1 MKINRIAAF
10 GALSVLALYTQAQNK
25 QPNIIIINADDLG
38 YGDVSCN
45 GATAVATPNVDRIAQ
60 DGIRLTNFHTTSAT
74 STPSRFSLLT
84 GKYAWRVKGTGV
96 APGDAAMIVTPQMQT
111 LPDMM
116 KRAGYTTGAIGK
128 WHLGLG
134 AERGK
139 QNWNGEIT
147 PGLKDIGFDYSYI
160 MAATGDRVPCVYI
173 ENGRVDN
180 LDPNDPI
187 EVSYAKPF
195 EGEPTGKK
203 NPEMLK
209 MHPSHGHDQAL
220 INGISRIGYM
230 KGGKQA
236 LWVDEEIADV
246 ITNKAVKFIEDNAQ
260 HPFFLYFATNDIHVP
275 RAPHARFVGKSGMG
289 PRGDA
294 ILSFDWS
301 VGEILRTLDEKG
313 LAENTIVLITSDNGP
328 VVDDGYFDQAWEKLG
343 DHQPWGIYR
352 GGKYSA
358 FEAGTRVLGVMRWNG
373 KIKPQSETNALLS
386 QIDLFATLANIVG
399 EELGGQE
406 APDSQNQLKAFIG
419 KDKKGREFLVE
430 DAYTRTIT
438 MGDWKYIR
446 PSKGAYRSNNYVRTE
461 LGNLKK
467 PQLFNLKNDP
477 SERYNVADKYPKRV
491 EAMEAKLKAIENQQ
505 L

>member
-1 MKINRIAAF
+1 MNRIK
-10 GALSVLALYTQAQNK
+10 LISLLALPAPLLIAETK
-25 QPNIIIINADDLG
+25 QPNVIIINADDLG

-45 GATAVATPNVDRIAQ
+45 GATVVTTPNVDRIANE
-60 DGIRLTNFHTTSAT
+60 GIRLTNFHTTSAT

-96 APGDAAMIVTPQMQT
+96 APGDAAMIVTPQMKT
-111 LPDMM
+111 LPQMFE
-116 KRAGYTTGAIGK
+116 KAGYNTGAVGK

-134 AERGK
+134 NERGK
-139 QNWNGEIT
+139 QDWNGEIT
-147 PGLKDIGFDYSYI
+147 PGLKDIGFGYSYI

-187 EVSYAKPF
+187 SVSYSSPF

-209 MHPSHGHDQAL
+209 LHPSHGHDQAL

-230 KGGKQA
+230 KGGKNA
-236 LWVDEEIADV
+236 LWKDEEIADV
-246 ITNKAVKFIEDNAQ
+246 ITGKAVQFIENNAE

-289 PRGDA
+289 ARGDA

-301 VGEILRTLDEKG
+301 VGEILRVLDEKG
-313 LAENTIVLITSDNGP
+313 LTDNTIVIITSDNGP
-328 VVDDGYFDQAWEKLG
+328 VIDDGYLDKAWEKLG
-343 DHQPWGIYR
+343 DHQPWGIFR

-358 FEAGTRVLGVMRWNG
+358 FEAGTRVLGAVRWPG
-373 KIKPQSETNALLS
+373 KIKPETETNALLS
-386 QIDLFATLANIVG
+386 QIDLFATFANVLDH
-399 EELGGQE
+399 ELTKDE
-406 APDSQNQLKAFIG
+406 APDSQNQLKAFMG
-419 KDKKGREFLVE
+419 KDKKGRDYLIE
-430 DAYTRTIT
+430 DAGTRTIT

-446 PSKGAYRSNNYVRTE
+446 PKKGAYRSNNFVRTE
-461 LGNLKK
+461 LGNLSK
-467 PQLFNLKNDP
+467 PQLYNIKSDP
-477 SERYNVADKYPKRV
+477 SERYNLAEKYPKRV
-491 EAMEAKLKAIENQQ
+491 IEMEAKLKAVENEI
-505 L
+505 